1 MAEQLSSR
9 ELQLCTQV
17 RAMCACD
24 GLRRATRGVT
34 QHYDAVVA
42 DSGLKVTQLPILVAL
57 GMAGDLSVTALAGAL
72 ALDRTT
78 LTRNLRVLEDRG
90 LLHTYTREDDARMR
104 VVSLTAEGS
113 AVLGRA
119 LERWETVQDEVQER
133 FGSERLR
140 ALLGELAALSA
151 VLDG

>member
-1 MAEQLSSR
+1 MTQQLSSR
-9 ELQLCTQV
+9 ELHLCTQV

-24 GLRRATRGVT
+24 GLRRAARGVT

-42 DSGLKVTQLPILVAL
+42 ESGLKVTQLPILVAL
-57 GMAGDLSVTALAGAL
+57 GMAGDLTVTALAGAL

-90 LLHTYTREDDARMR
+90 LLCTYTREEDARMR

-151 VLDG
+151 VLEG

>member
-1 MAEQLSSR
+1 MAARLSAR
-9 ELQLCTQV
+9 ELDLCAQM

-24 GLRRATRGVT
+24 GLRRASRGVT
-34 QHYDAVVA
+34 QRYEAVVGE
-42 DSGLKVTQLPILVAL
+42 SGLRVTQVPILVAL
-57 GMAGDLSVTALAGAL
+57 GLAGDLTVTALAGAL

-78 LTRNLRVLEDRG
+78 LTRNLRVLEDRE
-90 LLHTYTREDDARMR
+90 LVRTYADEEDARVR
-104 VVSLTAEGS
+104 IVSLTADGS
-113 AVLGRA
+113 TALRAA

-151 VLDG
+151 ALDG